1 MFNHPFRVLEHSIR
15 KGSNLPFMKK
25 IPLTKGLFALVDD
38 SDFEWLSQ
46 WKWQARRDTNTF
58 YADRTDRSNP
68 LKRKTVSMH
77 RAIMRVDDPSMNVD
91 HIDHNGLNNTRE
103 NLRICTPAQNAR
115 NQKTS
120 VRNTTGFKGVYKRGD
135 RFIAAITV
143 NWRCIYLGT
152 FDSAEEAAR
161 HYNQAAVQHFSEFAC
176 LNDVNPKFPTSPR
189 SILRKNTTSGYLG
202 VHLREYQR
210 WAAQIK
216 FNHQKIYLGSFATP
230 EEAARA
236 YDAKARE
243 LYGDKARL
251 NFPHESMPIC
261 Q

>member
-1 MFNHPFRVLEHSIR
+1 
-15 KGSNLPFMKK
+15 MKK
-25 IPLTKGLFALVDD
+25 IPLTQGLFALVDD

-58 YADRTDRSNP
+58 YAARTDCSNP
-68 LKRKTVSMH
+68 LKIKKVSMH
-77 RAIMRVDDPSMNVD
+77 RLIMGVDDPSMDVD

-103 NLRICTPAQNAR
+103 NLRTCTHAQNMR

-120 VRNTTGFKGVYKRGD
+120 VRNTTGFKGVFKTSD
-135 RFIAAITV
+135 RFFAAIGV
-143 NWRCIYLGT
+143 NGNHIYLGT

-176 LNDVNPKFPTSPR
+176 LNDVNPKFPTTPR
-189 SILRKNTTSGYLG
+189 STLRRDNKSGYLG
-202 VHLREYQR
+202 VYLRECQR
-210 WAAQIK
+210 WQCLIT
-216 FNHQKIYLGSFATP
+216 FNRKTIYLGSFATP